1 LIFNNKI
8 NFGQNF
14 ILAFFLYIFKEEINK
29 NSFSRNKMEIEMDD
43 RELFEKLEALQQAIE
58 RIEQKE
64 LLDVQISSEIP
75 RSEEN
80 LKKQMLKKT
89 LEFKNMEKMVYG
101 LN

>member
-1 LIFNNKI
+1 MIFNNKI